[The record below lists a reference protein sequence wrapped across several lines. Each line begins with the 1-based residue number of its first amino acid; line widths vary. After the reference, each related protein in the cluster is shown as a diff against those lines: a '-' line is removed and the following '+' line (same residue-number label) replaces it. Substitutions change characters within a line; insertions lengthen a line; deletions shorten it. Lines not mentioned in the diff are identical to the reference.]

1 MPKYRRP
8 FRAVPAF
15 GGLYLPFDL
24 VKGPGKGGAA
34 PAGLSFVQ
42 TGNANFADSGNA
54 LTIFPANTTPGN
66 VVILV
71 VVSATPSDTITFV
84 SSSIGT
90 FSAIVN
96 TVTGNGNTMQ
106 GWICTDVTGAAATA
120 TFDCAV
126 LYAAAA
132 IELTGATYSAVYGST
147 AHSASSETP
156 AITITPA
163 GENDFLMAA
172 LSSSNQGSAF
182 SPVPSSPWTNVDAGQ
197 WGHAYGNN
205 YRVRGST
212 IIGTRSGMGIN
223 GWFEFFCHC
232 GHRCGFDVEGLVLT
246 SSGDILAAV
255 ISASISVGSGLVWLG
270 IKIGGLASSVKGLA
284 EWVGRIDDQLNDA
297 QAIRADQQNQRQY
310 DQNKR
315 ERELAKR
322 EQRLDRREHNDSG
335 GGNNKP
341 RA

>member
-205 YRVRGST
+205 YAYAAQQ
-212 IIGTRSGMGIN
+212 
-223 GWFEFFCHC
+223 
-232 GHRCGFDVEGLVLT
+232 
-246 SSGDILAAV
+246 SSAQE
-255 ISASISVGSGLVWLG
+255 
-270 IKIGGLASSVKGLA
+270 A
-284 EWVGRIDDQLNDA
+284 EWGLTAGLSSFAIVGIDVV
-297 QAIRADQQNQRQY
+297 
-310 DQNKR
+310 
-315 ERELAKR
+315 
-322 EQRLDRREHNDSG
+322 ST
-335 GGNNKP
+335 
-341 RA
+341 